1 MNIGMTLPVMERDLS
16 RDILLDWIR
25 RIDHGPWSSIA
36 MGERIVFHNP
46 EFITLLGGVA
56 AATNKTEIIATISVA
71 TMHNPVL
78 LAKQIATLDMLSEGR
93 FTLGVGVGGREEDY
107 LAIGADYSKR
117 RWANVE
123 DNINTMKSI
132 WAGEHNLHIGPK
144 PFTSRGPQILAGA
157 LGPKALEISSTF
169 ADGIAGFSF
178 NADINEIK
186 ESFDLTK
193 KFFKPNPRLMTSFWF
208 AIEPNGRVQLKSHL
222 QSYLA
227 WMGDEIAEMLSDSAG
242 FCGSVSELKGFLEQ
256 ISNIGASDILLVPT
270 SKDIKQLKMLE
281 EIIF

>member
-1 MNIGMTLPVMERDLS
+1 MKIGMTLPVMERDLS
-16 RDILLDWIR
+16 RDILLDWIQK
-25 RIDHGPWSSIA
+25 IDHGPWSSIA

-56 AATNKTEIIATISVA
+56 AVTNKTEIIATISVA

-117 RWANVE
+117 RWANVGE
-123 DNINTMKSI
+123 NINTMKSI
-132 WAGEHNLHIGPK
+132 WAGEHNLHVGPK
-144 PFTSRGPQILAGA
+144 PYTSGGPQILAGA

-193 KFFKPNPRLMTSFWF
+193 KFFKPNPRLITSFWF

-227 WMGDEIAEMLSDSAG
+227 WMGEEISEMLSDSAG
-242 FCGSVSELKGFLEQ
+242 FCGSVSELKDFLEQ
-256 ISNIGASDILLVPT
+256 ISNIGASDVLLVPT
-270 SKDIKQLKMLE
+270 SKDVKQLKMLE

>member
-1 MNIGMTLPVMERDLS
+1 MKIGMTLPVMERDLS
-16 RDILLDWIR
+16 RNILLDWMQK
-25 RIDHGPWSSIA
+25 IDHGPWSSIA
-36 MGERIVFHNP
+36 LGERIVFHNP

-117 RWANVE
+117 RWANVGE
-123 DNINTMKSI
+123 NINTMKSI

-144 PFTSRGPQILAGA
+144 PYTSGGPQILAGA

-193 KFFKPNPRLMTSFWF
+193 KFFKPNPRLITSFWF

-222 QSYLA
+222 QTYLA
-227 WMGDEIAEMLSDSAG
+227 WMGEEIAEMLSDSAG
-242 FCGSVSELKGFLEQ
+242 FCGSVSELKYFLEQ
-256 ISNIGASDILLVPT
+256 ISNIGASDVLLVPT
-270 SKDIKQLKMLE
+270 SKDVKQLKMLE